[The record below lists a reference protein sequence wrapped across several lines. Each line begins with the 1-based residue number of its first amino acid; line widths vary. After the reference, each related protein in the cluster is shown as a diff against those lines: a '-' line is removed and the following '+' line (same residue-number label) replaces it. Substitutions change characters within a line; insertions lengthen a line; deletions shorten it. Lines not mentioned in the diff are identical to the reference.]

1 MATPKQ
7 NYARQFQAYAQG
19 IEPNIPAGIRTYSV
33 FNPDTGTWQR
43 MTNGFRSPIPVQG
56 QPVVPVQES
65 VQRPSRGSVRPSP
78 ASGEGGASV
87 SLFPASEASQRAS
100 QRGFKTSGQL
110 NKYLSVGKPTALQP
124 VTYPERYR
132 AVVSPDHQEPA
143 YSASTPITPAVP
155 AETAQEYG
163 FRKLALINPM
173 LAYVAGA
180 LKTLPKVAPA
190 IFWNPDNYTD
200 HSDPRW

>member
-56 QPVVPVQES
+56 QPVVPVQTP
-65 VQRPSRGSVRPSP
+65 VQRPSRGSVRPSS

-87 SLFPASEASQRAS
+87 SLSPASEASQRAS
-100 QRGFKTSGQL
+100 QRGL
-110 NKYLSVGKPTALQP
+110 PTALQP